1 MSSIFVLGLQDIAT
15 PTYLHG
21 DHDSRCT
28 VLQQLIRI
36 GEICSY
42 TSRDDISTDD
52 FLTDNGI
59 IVEDRENKKELHPSK
74 KHLSLNLYK
83 FNYEIGR
90 KEYVVHGKAER
101 RIKIIFDNHL
111 QENVF
116 PELEN
121 TENNVM
127 VRKLRFTFISLLLKH
142 YSRRNIRFIHDNN
155 LTNSR
160 RQLAMIL
167 RNHQNFAI
175 VLFASI
181 LMKSY

>member
-1 MSSIFVLGLQDIAT
+1 MFVLGLQDIAT

-42 TSRDDISTDD
+42 TGHDDISADT

-59 IVEDRENKKELHPSK
+59 IVEDRENKKELHPPK

-127 VRKLRFTFISLLLKH
+127 VRKLRFTFISLLLKNFMF
-142 YSRRNIRFIHDNN
+142 YSRRSIRFIHDNN

>member
-1 MSSIFVLGLQDIAT
+1 MFVLGLQDITT

-21 DHDSRCT
+21 DHESRCT

-42 TSRDDISTDD
+42 TSHDNISTDD
-52 FLTDNGI
+52 FLMDNGI
-59 IVEDRENKKELHPSK
+59 IVEDREDKKELHPPQ

-127 VRKLRFTFISLLLKH
+127 VRKLRFTFISLRLQN
-142 YSRRNIRFIHDNN
+142 YNRRNIRFIHNNN
-155 LTNSR
+155 L
-160 RQLAMIL
+160 LIL
-167 RNHQNFAI
+167 GGNWR
-175 VLFASI
+175 
-181 LMKSY
+181 

>member
-1 MSSIFVLGLQDIAT
+1 MQKSFYKNFNKIVSTYTHNQIHKPSAMFVLGLQDITT

-21 DHDSRCT
+21 DHESRCT

-42 TSRDDISTDD
+42 TSHDNISTDD
-52 FLTDNGI
+52 FLMDNGI
-59 IVEDRENKKELHPSK
+59 IVEDRENKKELHPPK

-127 VRKLRFTFISLLLKH
+127 VRKLRFTFISLLLQN
-142 YSRRNIRFIHDNN
+142 YIVVEIYDLFII
-155 LTNSR
+155 T
-160 RQLAMIL
+160 I
-167 RNHQNFAI
+167 
-175 VLFASI
+175 
-181 LMKSY
+181 

>member
-1 MSSIFVLGLQDIAT
+1 MFVLGLQDITT

-21 DHDSRCT
+21 DHESRCT

-42 TSRDDISTDD
+42 TSHDNISTDD
-52 FLTDNGI
+52 FLMDNGI
-59 IVEDRENKKELHPSK
+59 IVEDRENKKELHPPQ

-101 RIKIIFDNHL
+101 RIKTIFDNHI
-111 QENVF
+111 QENIL

-121 TENNVM
+121 TENKVM
-127 VRKLRFTFISLLLKH
+127 VRKLRFTFISHLL
-142 YSRRNIRFIHDNN
+142 YSRTNIRFIHDNN

-160 RQLAMIL
+160 LQLAMIL
-167 RNHQNFAI
+167 RNQQNFAI

-181 LMKSY
+181 HMKSY

>member
-1 MSSIFVLGLQDIAT
+1 MFVLGLQDIAT
-15 PTYLHG
+15 PAYLHG

-36 GEICSY
+36 GEIRSY
-42 TSRDDISTDD
+42 TSHDDISTDD

-59 IVEDRENKKELHPSK
+59 IVEDRENKKELHPPK

-127 VRKLRFTFISLLLKH
+127 VRKLRFTFISLLL
-142 YSRRNIRFIHDNN
+142 
-155 LTNSR
+155 
-160 RQLAMIL
+160 
-167 RNHQNFAI
+167 QNFI
-175 VLFASI
+175 VVEIYDLFMI
-181 LMKSY
+181 TI